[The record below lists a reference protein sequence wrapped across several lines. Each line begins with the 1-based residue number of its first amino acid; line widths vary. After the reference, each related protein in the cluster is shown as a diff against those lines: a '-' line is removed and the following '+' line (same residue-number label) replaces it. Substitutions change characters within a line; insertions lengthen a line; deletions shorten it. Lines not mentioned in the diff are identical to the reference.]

1 MYLTTVKPKN
11 STEISALNWTKPI
24 QQKLEITRHYS
35 ANLQTNKINANILS
49 TFIYDKRIS
58 SVYNLLSTIIQFFL
72 Q

>member
-11 STEISALNWTKPI
+11 STEISALNWKSK
-24 QQKLEITRHYS
+24 KLEITRHYS

-49 TFIYDKRIS
+49 SFIYDKRIS